1 KLFPTL
7 YLLYKVNEN
16 SFNLNLNRR
25 INRPAYWLLNP
36 FREYSSS
43 ISYIEGNPF
52 LEPSYTINYEFNYT
66 YKNNLNFRLYYS
78 NTRNGYD
85 QVVLVNPQS
94 DIQVI
99 TPKNFINIMN
109 FGIEATYTFQ
119 SLDWWNSYLDVS
131 LYRSNATSDIKITN
145 TTASETTLYFST
157 YNDFF
162 FNKSKTLIGSIN
174 FWYNS
179 PSIYALSKYTS

>member
-1 KLFPTL
+1 
-7 YLLYKVNEN
+7 
-16 SFNLNLNRR
+16 
-25 INRPAYWLLNP
+25 
-36 FREYSSS
+36 
-43 ISYIEGNPF
+43 
-52 LEPSYTINYEFNYT
+52 
-66 YKNNLNFRLYYS
+66 
-78 NTRNGYD
+78 
-85 QVVLVNPQS
+85 
-94 DIQVI
+94 
-99 TPKNFINIMN
+99 MN

-179 PSIYALSKYTS
+179 PSIYALSKYTSSSELDIAFKCLLMDKKLQIGIVGSDLYYGNVSDQISYVNNIKQIGRIYFPTRHFKFTISYNFGNKDIKSLKSKFGNENEQNRL